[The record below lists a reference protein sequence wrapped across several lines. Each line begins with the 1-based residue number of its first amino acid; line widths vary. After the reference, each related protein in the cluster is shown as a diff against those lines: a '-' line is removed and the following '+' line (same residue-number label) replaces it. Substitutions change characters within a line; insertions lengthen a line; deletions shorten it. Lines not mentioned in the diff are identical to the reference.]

1 MQRITTDTRTSI
13 GRRNI
18 HPLRKSPYQ
27 GDTGRTAFRI
37 HPRTGAVQR
46 MQLYEPNA
54 SLLKAGAFRSIAS
67 AFPVK
72 KLHPNSHLYTSDV
85 LVESFPG
92 RAFHIISQCSLNKKE
107 LKESLGDLKKANITV
122 RNFPATCAELRKR
135 IKLSEGGDTYL
146 FASTLNNGQKVLI
159 RCEKA

>member
-46 MQLYEPNA
+46 MQLYQRT
-54 SLLKAGAFRSIAS
+54 G
-67 AFPVK
+67 
-72 KLHPNSHLYTSDV
+72 
-85 LVESFPG
+85 
-92 RAFHIISQCSLNKKE
+92 
-107 LKESLGDLKKANITV
+107 
-122 RNFPATCAELRKR
+122 
-135 IKLSEGGDTYL
+135 KLSL
-146 FASTLNNGQKVLI
+146 
-159 RCEKA
+159 

>member
-46 MQLYEPNA
+46 MQLYQRTGNYLYEPNA

-107 LKESLGDLKKANITV
+107 LKESLGDLKKQISQYVTFRLRLPNSVNESNCRKVETLICL
-122 RNFPATCAELRKR
+122 PAP
-135 IKLSEGGDTYL
+135 
-146 FASTLNNGQKVLI
+146 
-159 RCEKA
+159 